1 MKDYCVK
8 VQALNIS
15 IKLSLSVHLFYS
27 VFYVWMFYL
36 YLHFVQRFLIFAL
49 LLTRHRNLQLF

>member
-36 YLHFVQRFLIFAL
+36 YLHFVK
-49 LLTRHRNLQLF
+49 